1 MEGSGPIFT
10 HDGTQGFFHL
20 FSMDDGVQVYKTE
33 YPWDSG
39 SDYSERFEEPLDDSV
54 AL

>member
-1 MEGSGPIFT
+1 MGGVYFT
-10 HDGTQGFFHL
+10 HDGVQLFILFV

-39 SDYSERFEEPLDDSV
+39 VIVAERTEELLDDSF